1 MKSLTRYIT
10 EKYNTKIVND
20 LVVEYDSPKH
30 KLYIDAPSTYE
41 ESDIQQYIDD
51 YILSKL
57 PNDSTIGKKAFG
69 INFSFISD
77 AYFEYDKYEKLNRKL
92 KDIDLEW
99 NEEYANENVDQDE
112 KLNTFILYNLRYILK
127 FDKFNVMY
135 DDDAKQ
141 TLNDIFSSYESN
153 DMNKYPIELKYKKE
167 KLLFIE
173 R

>member
-1 MKSLTRYIT
+1 MFDRYSYDFS
-10 EKYNTKIVND
+10 KFVDSYLLVNFVHRRNHVLFRFVPFVACFIV
-20 LVVEYDSPKH
+20 SIRRFP
-30 KLYIDAPSTYE
+30 LYSIENRYCKDG
-41 ESDIQQYIDD
+41 
-51 YILSKL
+51 
-57 PNDSTIGKKAFG
+57 N
-69 INFSFISD
+69 N
-77 AYFEYDKYEKLNRKL
+77 DKYEKLNQKL
-92 KDIDLEW
+92 KDVDLEW

-112 KLNTFILYNLRYILK
+112 KLNTFVLYNLRYILK